1 MATKRVYVLRH
12 AKSSWD
18 DPRLRDHER
27 PLAPRGLRAT
37 KVLREHLRSEGIE
50 PALVLCSSARRAL
63 DTLEGVNPAS
73 GRRLIEPELYGADVS
88 ALLDR
93 LRQVPGELPSVMVIG
108 HNPAM
113 QLLVLRLAGDRGD
126 ADPAGERAS
135 AGPEAPADVESDLA
149 QVRRKFPTGG
159 LATLEFECEWGEL
172 GIGRAR
178 LTALVRPKQ
187 LAGG

>member
-1 MATKRVYVLRH
+1 MATKQLYVVRH

-18 DPRLRDHER
+18 DPGLRDHER
-27 PLAPRGLRAT
+27 PLAPRGRRAT
-37 KVLREHLRSEGIE
+37 KVLHEHLQSEGIE

-73 GRRLIEPELYGADVS
+73 GRRVIEPELYDADVG
-88 ALLDR
+88 ALLER
-93 LRQVPGELPSVMVIG
+93 LRQVPGDVSSVMVIG

-113 QLLVLRLAGDRGD
+113 QMLVLRLAGDR
-126 ADPAGERAS
+126 
-135 AGPEAPADVESDLA
+135 APAAEESLGDRESDLA

-172 GIGRAR
+172 GPGRAR